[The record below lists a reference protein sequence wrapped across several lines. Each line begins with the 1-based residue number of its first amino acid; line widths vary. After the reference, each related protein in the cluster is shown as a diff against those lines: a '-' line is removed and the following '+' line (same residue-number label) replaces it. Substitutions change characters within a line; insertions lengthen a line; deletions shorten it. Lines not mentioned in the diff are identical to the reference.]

1 MGLRLSV
8 GFEFAVGD
16 KAVQHTQ
23 NPGKKQ
29 SETIGQEHFR
39 LKTGGI
45 WEISDIEIIKFKR
58 VT

>member
-1 MGLRLSV
+1 M
-8 GFEFAVGD
+8 GFEFEVGD

-29 SETIGQEHFR
+29 NEPIGQEHFR